1 MPNPLIGSLG
11 ASLGSSMAQSS
22 AAKKASRAQAAASDA
37 QIAESRR
44 QFDTVRALLQ
54 PYVDAGGTAL
64 TSQLNLLG
72 LGGVVMGDL
81 PTITTIAG
89 GVTGRP
95 DPSALGADG
104 RGWNRGGR
112 GDGGRDGGREGL
124 RAVQTP
130 TGTKYQVNGQTFGT
144 LEEAQAYAQANRS
157 RSFDPNLARTN
168 QQRAIDD
175 LANGAQF
182 TSLVRQGE
190 DAILANAAATG
201 GLRGGD
207 TQAALAQFRP
217 QMLQAL
223 IDKQLA
229 NLGGIAANGQNAAG
243 NVGSAAQ
250 NSGAQINASL
260 GDRGAAL
267 AGRYIAGGQATS
279 NMFGDVS
286 GMLGQFAGANGGI
299 PAGAKL
305 FGSWGF

>member
-95 DPSALGADG
+95 DPSALGG
-104 RGWNRGGR
+104 
-112 GDGGRDGGREGL
+112 GGRDRDRGAL

-130 TGTKYQVNGQTFGT
+130 TGTKYQVNGQTFST

-157 RSFDPNLARTN
+157 RSFDANLAKTN

-250 NSGAQINASL
+250 NSGAQVNAAL

>member
-89 GVTGRP
+89 GVTGLP
-95 DPSALGADG
+95 GPASA
-104 RGWNRGGR
+104 RGGF
-112 GDGGRDGGREGL
+112 GAGGNQDRVSPK
-124 RAVQTP
+124 AVQTP
-130 TGTKYQVNGQTFGT
+130 TGTKYQVNGQTFST

-157 RSFDPNLARTN
+157 RSFDANLAKTN

-243 NVGSAAQ
+243 NVGAAAQ
-250 NSGAQINASL
+250 NAGAQINASL

>member
-44 QFDTVRALLQ
+44 QFDLVRSLLQ

-112 GDGGRDGGREGL
+112 DGDRGAL

-130 TGTKYQVNGQTFGT
+130 TGTKYQVNGQTFST

-157 RSFDPNLARTN
+157 RSFDANLAKTN

-250 NSGAQINASL
+250 NAGAQVNAAL